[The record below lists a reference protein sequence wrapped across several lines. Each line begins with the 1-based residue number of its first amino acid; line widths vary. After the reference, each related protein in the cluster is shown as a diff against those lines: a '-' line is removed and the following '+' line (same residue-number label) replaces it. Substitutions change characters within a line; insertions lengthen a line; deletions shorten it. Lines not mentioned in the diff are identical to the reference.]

1 MRREPSR
8 RSWARDE
15 NAIGLAVGKVARYH
29 GGGMTPEDRLQKAI
43 ELFREAYRRQME
55 GDLEGAIEHYQRS
68 IALQPTAEAHTFLG
82 WTYSFQGRLEEAIA
96 ECKEAIAVD
105 PDFGNPY
112 NDIGSYLIK
121 LERPDEAILWLEAAI
136 KAARYDPRHYPHCN
150 LGQIYWAKGLLAKAR
165 EEFERALELAPDYEF
180 ARAALAAIG
189 KQLN

>member
-1 MRREPSR
+1 
-8 RSWARDE
+8 
-15 NAIGLAVGKVARYH
+15 
-29 GGGMTPEDRLQKAI
+29 MTQEERLQKAI

-55 GDLEGAIEHYQRS
+55 GDLEGAIERYQRS

-121 LERPDEAILWLEAAI
+121 LERPDEAIPWLEAAI

-180 ARAALAAIG
+180 AQAALAAIG